1 MCCLTGYNGFCVSG
15 SDCLTL
21 GQSLKITIYVWQ
33 RERLILPQFD
43 SGTGLVFSLW
53 CLIIPNQ
60 AYMYIGSKLHFPC
73 FSSLSQPYEQAFY
86 YYGLLRP
93 HKKKKNNGITH
104 FQSPDINHPVC
115 GQVVNTL
122 NSGCEGP
129 GFQGSSLT
137 CCVVSLDRELYST
150 FSLFT

>member
-1 MCCLTGYNGFCVSG
+1 MNRLSIF
-15 SDCLTL
+15 
-21 GQSLKITIYVWQ
+21 TI
-33 RERLILPQFD
+33 LL
-43 SGTGLVFSLW
+43 SGTGL
-53 CLIIPNQ
+53 LIHLEKDQNVNDSTDPI
-60 AYMYIGSKLHFPC
+60 
-73 FSSLSQPYEQAFY
+73 
-86 YYGLLRP
+86 R
-93 HKKKKNNGITH
+93 KKNGITH

-122 NSGCEGP
+122 SSGCEGP